1 MLLDAVLQRR
11 NKVDPVMRIVLTVL
25 TFLFGAVAH
34 AAHLAPWNPDGDGM
48 RVGMSANGGGV
59 AARDWLGTSG
69 CSTRRHPNYFML

>member
-1 MLLDAVLQRR
+1 
-11 NKVDPVMRIVLTVL
+11 MRTVLTV
-25 TFLFGAVAH
+25 FALFFVVVAPAV
-34 AAHLAPWNPDGDGM
+34 HLAPWDADGDGA